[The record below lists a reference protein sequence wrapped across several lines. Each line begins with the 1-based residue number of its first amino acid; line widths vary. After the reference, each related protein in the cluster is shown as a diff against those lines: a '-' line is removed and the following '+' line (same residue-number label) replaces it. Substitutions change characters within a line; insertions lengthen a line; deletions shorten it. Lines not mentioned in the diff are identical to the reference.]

1 MVVLSNI
8 KISLKTF
15 PRIYRLAQDYYPY
28 FTLMKAVLRRKR
40 GWQEHLKSTLSR
52 LRRDVVIKGRPMNIT
67 IEPTNIC
74 NLLCPIC
81 ETGAGTLNR
90 EEGHMT
96 LEQFKSIIDKVGP
109 YTNTLMFYFMGE
121 PFLNNQSYEMIR
133 YAKDIGVPFVT
144 TCTNGDPVN
153 PEKLIECGLDEVN
166 FQIGGMTQRTHEIYR
181 ENSNIDRVLTGLKET
196 IRLKQIHHSK
206 IDVIAGFIV
215 MKHNEHEVEE
225 FKRKMSQLGVDGVSI
240 INPCVRNIS
249 QGKKFLPKDKK
260 YWDYN
265 IEEFKNG
272 NLRPNIQPK
281 NKCDWIYYSLSI
293 HVNGDVVPC
302 CRDPKGEMVM
312 GNILKQDLDDIW
324 NGPNYINFRNQLH
337 KDQSQIKICQL
348 CSSYPVSQIQ

>member
-8 KISLKTF
+8 KVALKTF
-15 PRIYRLAQDYYPY
+15 PRVYRFAQDYYPY
-28 FTLMKAVLRRKR
+28 FTLLKAAVQGRQ
-40 GWQEHLKSTLSR
+40 GWQEHMKSTWSR

-81 ETGAGTLNR
+81 ETGAGILNR
-90 EEGHMT
+90 DEGHMT
-96 LEQFKSIIDKVGP
+96 LKQFKSIIDKVGV
-109 YTNTLMFYFMGE
+109 YANTLMFYFMGE
-121 PFLNNQSYEMIR
+121 PFLNKESYEMIR
-133 YAKDIGVPFVT
+133 YAKDVGIPFIT

-166 FQIGGMTQRTHEIYR
+166 FQIGGMTQETHEIYR
-181 ENSNIDRVLTGLKET
+181 VNSNIDRVLAGLKET
-196 IRLKQIHHSK
+196 IHLKQVHNSK
-206 IDVIAGFIV
+206 IRIIAGFIV

-225 FKRKMSQLGVDGVSI
+225 FKLRMSELGVDGVSI
-240 INPCVRNIS
+240 VNPCVRNIS
-249 QGKKFLPKDKK
+249 QGKKFLPEDKK

-272 NLRPNIQPK
+272 NLKPNFQPK

-312 GNILKQDLDDIW
+312 GNLLNQELDEVW
-324 NGPNYINFRNQLH
+324 NGKSYVAFRETLLKNQSELEL
-337 KDQSQIKICQL
+337 CRL
-348 CSSYPVSQIQ
+348 CSSCPTSQIQ